1 MLLLFLSSGTPS
13 SWMTGLLSLVDES
26 YLCWLLDLG
35 RPLVV
40 FACLCVVLLCA
51 AVACCSLAFVL
62 CFVVLFHLGARSIF
76 FLFICAAFS
85 ISFLYV
91 LGLIQCVCIHTKVLS
106 RSISSFTPHR
116 WYTEHLDTAI
126 FSTASNT

>member
-26 YLCWLLDLG
+26 YLCWLLDL
-35 RPLVV
+35 VV
-40 FACLCVVLLCA
+40 FACLCIVLLCA

-62 CFVVLFHLGARSIF
+62 RFVVLFHLGLAQYF
-76 FLFICAAFS
+76 FCLSVLLFLC
-85 ISFLYV
+85 V

-116 WYTEHLDTAI
+116 
-126 FSTASNT
+126 